1 MYFTFTK
8 MVTAYGAIAQISFLK
23 LEGPKQNWCHSW
35 QSTLAWDASSSW
47 RKVGAPRVSAG
58 GALCGGASLQVENC
72 LPQFWG
78 PAELQPLKHLAVLV
92 SAAAHT
98 ICFGSISKWNIILTA
113 LQHAR

>member
-8 MVTAYGAIAQISFLK
+8 MITAYGAIAQISFLK

-58 GALCGGASLQVENC
+58 GALCGVASRFRSKTVCLSFGALLSYSL
-72 LPQFWG
+72 
-78 PAELQPLKHLAVLV
+78 
-92 SAAAHT
+92 
-98 ICFGSISKWNIILTA
+98 
-113 LQHAR
+113 